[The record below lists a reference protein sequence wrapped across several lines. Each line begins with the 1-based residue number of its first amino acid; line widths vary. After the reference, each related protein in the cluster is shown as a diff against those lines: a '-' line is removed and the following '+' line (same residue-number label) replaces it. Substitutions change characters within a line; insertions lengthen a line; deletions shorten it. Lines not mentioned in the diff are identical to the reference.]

1 VGEPHRAHDGALRT
15 SSGTGVVLRFR
26 ERDDDHP
33 GLARAIRLL
42 GTPPDLLEP
51 SQRDELVRFLFDRIE
66 AMRATAGDES
76 LERLLGQALDYRQWF
91 RFDLQVRMPDGT
103 LVPFTRRRKDLGS
116 GGERE
121 VLLHLPLLAAAAA
134 VYDAAAP
141 HCPRLIA
148 LDEAF
153 NKVDETGERGLLQ
166 AIVELDLDF
175 LLCGYDLWCAH
186 PEVPAVEIY
195 DLKRWDDHFGI
206 VPLHRFRWD
215 GRRTVELD
223 PAA

>member
-1 VGEPHRAHDGALRT
+1 M
-15 SSGTGVVLRFR
+15 GVTLRFH
-26 ERDDDHP
+26 ERDDEQP
-33 GLARAIRLL
+33 GLVRAIALL
-42 GTPPDLLEP
+42 GKPPSLLSDGE
-51 SQRDELVRFLFDRIE
+51 RDEVVRFLFERIE
-66 AMRATAGDES
+66 RVRAVDGDET
-76 LERLLGQALDYRQWF
+76 LERLLGRALDYRAWF
-91 RFDLQVRMPDGT
+91 RFDLQVRQPDGK

-134 VYDAAAP
+134 VYDAAAS
-141 HCPRLIA
+141 HAPRLIA

-153 NKVDETGERGLLQ
+153 NKVDEAGERGLLE
-166 AIVELDLDF
+166 AIVGLDLDF

-195 DLKRWDDHFGI
+195 HLKRWDDTFGI

-215 GRRTVELD
+215 GERTIELD